1 MPFLRT
7 HPSPSSSLSLA
18 AVALLTV
25 VLTAQ
30 PVHARLQESQIDV
43 PVEVVDG
50 YGKRIA
56 QPIRVTV
63 WSDDANPTPAPVMVL
78 GHGRSAQPEKRAG
91 LGRARLSKE
100 SAFFVRR
107 GFIVA
112 VPTRVGYGVSGGED
126 IENSGP
132 CQSKRYSPGYAAA
145 ARQTLQV
152 LQVVRQRPDAAKD
165 KAVVMGQSYGGA
177 TAIAVGALQP
187 AGVQAV
193 INFAGGGGGNPET
206 QPGRPCAPQQLEQM
220 FARYGATLRIPSLW
234 VYTENDLYMGATHPR
249 EWFAAFR
256 AAGGTGEFIQFPPH
270 GEDGHLVFSRAPQL
284 WQPRVADF
292 LDRNGFPAPAP
303 SARAPAAQLQ
313 SEKTAPPQDNGED

>member
-1 MPFLRT
+1 MPVLRI
-7 HPSPSSSLSLA
+7 HPYPSLA
-18 AVALLTV
+18 LAVLAM
-25 VLTAQ
+25 LTASLATQ
-30 PVHARLQESQIDV
+30 PVHARLLESQIDV
-43 PVEVVDG
+43 PIEVVDA

-78 GHGRSAQPEKRAG
+78 GHGRAAEADKRAG
-91 LGRARLSKE
+91 LGRARLSAA

-132 CQSKRYSPGYAAA
+132 CQNKRYASGYAAA
-145 ARQTLQV
+145 AQQTLQV

-165 KAVVMGQSYGGA
+165 RAVVVGQSYGGA

-187 AGVQAV
+187 PGVQAV
-193 INFAGGGGGNPET
+193 INFAGGGGGNPVT

-292 LDRNGFPAPAP
+292 LDGNGFPAPV
-303 SARAPAAQLQ
+303 SAARTPAAQLQ
-313 SEKTAPPQDNGED
+313 PEKPAPAQDNGEY